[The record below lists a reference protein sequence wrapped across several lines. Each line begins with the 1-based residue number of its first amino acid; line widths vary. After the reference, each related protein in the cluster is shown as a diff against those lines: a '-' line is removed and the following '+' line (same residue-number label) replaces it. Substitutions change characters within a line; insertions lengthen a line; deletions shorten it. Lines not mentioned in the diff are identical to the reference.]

1 MMSYS
6 EKYLKK
12 FKLLL
17 EGIKTSDIETIS
29 KTLIDCKKKKNSVF
43 IFGNGGSASI
53 ASHVST
59 DLNKVC
65 NIKSRNFNEA
75 NNITCFSNDY
85 GYDKWISE
93 TLKIYLKKTDLVILI
108 SSSGNSKNIVN
119 AAKYCSKKKIKLITL
134 TGFYKKNNLRSIN
147 KYNKLNIWVNSKNYN
162 IIENLHQIILLTA
175 IDNLKKSNF

>member
-1 MMSYS
+1 MTYTKKYISKF
-6 EKYLKK
+6 KYLIDQ
-12 FKLLL
+12 
-17 EGIKTSDIETIS
+17 IKNEDIENLTRIFKS
-29 KTLIDCKKKKNSVF
+29 CKKKKNSVF

-75 NNITCFSNDY
+75 NHITCFSNDY

-93 TLKIYLKKTDLVILI
+93 TLKIYLKKSDLVILI

>member
-1 MMSYS
+1 MISYS

-75 NNITCFSNDY
+75 NHITCFSNDY
-85 GYDKWISE
+85 GYEKWVQKALAFHADKGDLLIS
-93 TLKIYLKKTDLVILI
+93 I
-108 SSSGNSKNIVN
+108 SSSGESKNIIN
-119 AAKYCSKKKIKLITL
+119 GSKFAKKIGCKVITL
-134 TGFYKKNNLRSIN
+134 TGFDKNNKLKKIGHIN
-147 KYNKLNIWVNSKNYN
+147 LWLESKNYN
-162 IIENLHQIILLTA
+162 FIEMVHHTWLLSIVDLIA
-175 IDNLKKSNF
+175 KAKF

>member
-1 MMSYS
+1 MTYTKKYISKF
-6 EKYLKK
+6 KYLIDQ
-12 FKLLL
+12 
-17 EGIKTSDIETIS
+17 IKNEDIENLTRIFKS
-29 KTLIDCKKKKNSVF
+29 CKKKKNSVF

-75 NNITCFSNDY
+75 NHITCFSNDY

-93 TLKIYLKKTDLVILI
+93 TLKIYLKKSDLVILI

-134 TGFYKKNNLRSIN
+134 TGFYKK
-147 KYNKLNIWVNSKNYN
+147 K
-162 IIENLHQIILLTA
+162 
-175 IDNLKKSNF
+175 